1 MTRLISLPVLLWTKY
16 GFIMKVFSNNSNS
29 AIAKN
34 DGNGETENCKP
45 AGESKHKWNAVW
57 KSDILR
63 RKNSLFAILSEIAPW
78 LVPYPSPFNY
88 FLKSWIEEHLYISN
102 MRILE
107 IGGAGGLGVVLG
119 RNSKEYVLIDY
130 SEEAIQRARRVL
142 RNVPCSSCI
151 LKDMFTYKPSELFD
165 LVISLGLIE
174 HFFGN
179 EKKRCLDAHIRL
191 SRRYVCIGAPAD
203 NPINWWNHFKYERT
217 KEYPSQRPISEGEL
231 FSLCLSADLM
241 PLAMT
246 RLDSGYGR
254 RKGMIRALL
263 RRLLAARWPFRGWG
277 KDRIDG
283 GLVVMLAEKKQPSN

>member
-29 AIAKN
+29 SIAKN
-34 DGNGETENCKP
+34 DGYGKTENCNP
-45 AGESKHKWNAVW
+45 AGESKHKWNVVW
-57 KSDILR
+57 KNDLR
-63 RKNSLFAILSEIAPW
+63 GRKNSLLANLLEIAPW

-88 FLKSWIEEHLYISN
+88 FLKSWLKEHLDISN

-107 IGGAGGLGVVLG
+107 IGGAGSLGLVLG

-130 SEEAIQRARRVL
+130 SEEAIERARRVM

-151 LKDMFTYKPSELFD
+151 LEDMFNYNPSELFD
-165 LVISLGLIE
+165 LVVSLGLIE

-179 EKKRCLDAHIRL
+179 EKEKCLDAHIRL
-191 SRRYVCIGAPAD
+191 SRRYVCIGGPAD
-203 NPINWWNHFKYERT
+203 SPINWWNHFKYERT
-217 KEYPSQRPISEGEL
+217 KVYPSQRPISEKEL
-231 FSLCLSADLM
+231 FNLCLKARLT

-246 RLDSGYGR
+246 RLDSGYGK

-263 RRLLAARWPFRGWG
+263 RRLLAARWPFRSWG
-277 KDRIDG
+277 KHRIDG
-283 GLVVMLAEKKQPSN
+283 GIVVMLAEKKQIS